1 MLYCD
6 DSVIWGES
14 FDDHMDA
21 LHQVLKRY
29 SIHNVNIKI
38 EKCHFACN
46 KTEFVGHEV
55 EVGKG
60 VRVDP
65 KKVKAM
71 VEMQRPQNV
80 MELKSFIGKASYYK
94 RFIANFAHL
103 ALPLRRIENV
113 FKSKMMSISSLWGP
127 NQERSF
133 VALKAALSEAPVLV
147 YPDFTKPFIVVSDC
161 SDVAKGATLAQMV
174 DGVERPILY
183 MSQALN
189 DHELRYGI
197 TDKEGCAATW
207 AIRQTRGYLR
217 GAQVVL
223 ITDHSALLSLV
234 KGGPM
239 RSMRQQRYAM
249 DLSEYSLTIKH
260 RAGAQMHLADALSR
274 CGYSKQW
281 GESVVNEVRM
291 HPVEECTVESM
302 AQYFK
307 PELQQRSWRQE

>member
-1 MLYCD
+1 M
-6 DSVIWGES
+6 
-14 FDDHMDA
+14 
-21 LHQVLKRY
+21 
-29 SIHNVNIKI
+29 
-38 EKCHFACN
+38 
-46 KTEFVGHEV
+46 GHDLED
-55 EVGKG
+55 ELGKG

-71 VEMQRPQNV
+71 VEMKRPQNV

-94 RFIANFAHL
+94 RFIGNFAHL

-113 FKSKMMSISSLWGP
+113 FKSKMMSIQSLWGP

-133 VALKAALSEAPVLV
+133 VSLKAALSEAPVLV
-147 YPDFTKPFIVVSDC
+147 YLDFTKPFIVVSDC

-189 DHELRYGI
+189 DHELKYGI

-207 AIRQTRGYLR
+207 AIRQTRGYLH

-223 ITDHSALLSLV
+223 ITDHSALMSLV

-239 RSMRQQRYAM
+239 RRLSMWQQRYAM
-249 DLSEYSLTIKH
+249 DLS
-260 RAGAQMHLADALSR
+260 
-274 CGYSKQW
+274 
-281 GESVVNEVRM
+281 V
-291 HPVEECTVESM
+291 
-302 AQYFK
+302 
-307 PELQQRSWRQE
+307 